1 MRTSSPPSMSLRG
14 RLRPWQSRAEA
25 THCIQIC
32 SHPHRLP
39 HTRTARRVV
48 VHYDRG
54 THHRRAGTCP
64 RRCRNCRVRTD
75 LFLRTVC
82 RSRGRHAES
91 SCTTT
96 ENRTSTAGRGHVPAG
111 AGTAECVQICSPRTV
126 CRSRGRHAE
135 SSCPTTEERT
145 TVGRGHVP
153 AGVGTTDCVQ
163 TCSPV
168 PSAAHADGTPSRRAL
183 RPRNAPP

>member
-1 MRTSSPPSMSLRG
+1 MQVTRRKMTNLSFCIRSASTQSALSCRAWTCHNPAQELLIAHKLPPSMSLRG

-32 SHPHRLP
+32 SHPYRLP

-48 VHYDRG
+48 VPYDRG

-75 LFLRTVC
+75 PFL
-82 RSRGRHAES
+82 
-91 SCTTT
+91 
-96 ENRTSTAGRGHVPAG
+96 
-111 AGTAECVQICSPRTV
+111 RTV

-153 AGVGTTDCVQ
+153 AGAGTAECVQ
-163 TCSPV
+163 IRSSV

-183 RPRNAPP
+183 RPRNALPP